1 MRATRGLV
9 ASLGAGL
16 SLILAGSVALMLCS
30 ALIAFEGWPGARAQ
44 RTPDERALVAAV
56 SGDPVRHVALAKL
69 QLPDRRRATR
79 TASGTRAAARA
90 SRAASRVTRRTVV
103 TAPARVASAVPAA
116 NSGSVAAVPAPPA
129 APAKATSKLKLP
141 AAGATVQHLGGTL
154 DTAVAGTGRTVGD
167 VVKPLL
173 PAVGSAVTLATA
185 AAGQLLQQVTGVV
198 GQLVDGVL
206 APTGS

>member
-44 RTPDERALVAAV
+44 RTPDERALVAVV
-56 SGDPVRHVALAKL
+56 SGAPVRHVTPAKL
-69 QLPDRRRATR
+69 RLPAPRRTSR
-79 TASGTRAAARA
+79 TVAAGHAAAGGTH
-90 SRAASRVTRRTVV
+90 AASRGTRRSVV
-103 TAPARVASAVPAA
+103 TAPSRVASAVPAA
-116 NSGSVAAVPAPPA
+116 HSAPAAAPTSPA
-129 APAKATSKLKLP
+129 APKKTTAKLKLP

-154 DTAVAGTGRTVGD
+154 DTAVAGTGKTVGD

-173 PAVGSAVTLATA
+173 PAVGTAVTLTTA
-185 AAGQLLQQVTGVV
+185 QAGQLLQQVTGVV

-206 APTGS
+206 TPTGR